1 MMSVLLRCKSIAE
14 HLNQSHVVLTL
25 DEALYWRAKEL
36 VWANSD
42 LNNFVIRLGGFH
54 IAKNFLAVIG
64 KHMEKSGLSDLWTE
78 SGMYGERT
86 ANNILSGKSW
96 NRGVRAHKLSLEA
109 LWRIFLRSFETWQVE
124 NNKTA
129 FTHVA
134 SLASKFNIPTSGNNQ
149 DKETGKEA
157 LHEILKCMGSFS
169 SDIEEFVSAQSN
181 PTFHFWKQY
190 MDMVHLLLLFIRAER
205 EGNW

>member
-78 SGMYGERT
+78 SGMYEST
-86 ANNILSGKSW
+86 ANNVLSGKSW
-96 NRGVRAHKLSLEA
+96 NRGVRAHKLSVEA
-109 LWRIFLRSFETWQVE
+109 L
-124 NNKTA
+124 
-129 FTHVA
+129 
-134 SLASKFNIPTSGNNQ
+134 
-149 DKETGKEA
+149 
-157 LHEILKCMGSFS
+157 
-169 SDIEEFVSAQSN
+169 
-181 PTFHFWKQY
+181 
-190 MDMVHLLLLFIRAER
+190 
-205 EGNW
+205 

>member
-1 MMSVLLRCKSIAE
+1 MSVLLRCKSIAE

-78 SGMYGERT
+78 SGMYNEST

-96 NRGVRAHKLSLEA
+96 NRGVRAHKLSQEA

-129 FTHVA
+129 FTHVV
-134 SLASKFNIPTSGNNQ
+134 Q
-149 DKETGKEA
+149 
-157 LHEILKCMGSFS
+157 H
-169 SDIEEFVSAQSN
+169 SN
-181 PTFHFWKQY
+181 FW
-190 MDMVHLLLLFIRAER
+190 
-205 EGNW
+205 